1 MCCLV
6 SGVSR
11 LEQMCGFACLSV
23 VVVNYLVLVM
33 FYPACLS
40 LVLKLSN
47 RCSLGQPPWQM
58 ASLARALGDHKKP
71 NPVVQRVKVIM
82 LCRAPPPPHPGDHHL
97 AFVAA
102 LGPPSDVVSSTFH

>member
-71 NPVVQRVKVIM
+71 NPVVQRVKLLHIIRF
-82 LCRAPPPPHPGDHHL
+82 LPESCCCGWL
-97 AFVAA
+97 AGWLDAA
-102 LGPPSDVVSSTFH
+102 NPVQQSEEK